1 MPVITDI
8 RQQSRRTDRYS
19 IYLDK
24 RYAFSLS
31 ELELSSSGLRRG
43 RELSDGDVEYWR
55 RQSGEGKA
63 YDAALKYLG
72 YRARSVREI
81 SDHLRRKGYETEVV
95 EGIIGRLIE
104 NKFLDDAQF
113 AAQWV
118 KERQIFR
125 PRSRRVLEQE
135 LIQKGV
141 NREIIQDTLAAVGDE
156 GHEQMLNDLIA
167 KKRRQARYQDDEK
180 LMAYLARQ
188 GFGYDQI
195 KKALTRLD
203 D

>member
-1 MPVITDI
+1 MPVVTDI

-31 ELELSSSGLRRG
+31 DLELSSSGLRRG
-43 RELSDGDVEYWR
+43 RELSDEDVEYWR

-81 SDHLRRKGYETEVV
+81 NDHLRRKGYEAEVI
-95 EGIIGRLIE
+95 EGIIGRLVE
-104 NKFLDDAQF
+104 NRFLDDALF
-113 AAQWV
+113 AEQWV
-118 KERQIFR
+118 KERQSLR
-125 PRSRRVLEQE
+125 PRSRRALEQE
-135 LIQKGV
+135 LMQKGV
-141 NREIIQDTLAAVGDE
+141 SREIIQDALTSIGEE

-167 KKRRQARYQDDEK
+167 KKRRQVRYQDDEK